1 MPTSSPSSCRDMYS
15 RRSLR
20 NPRSWLSVAPIASPP
35 DFTTTC
41 QRKVGAWKRPRGLRG
56 PSPGQ
61 STASHRLSHLHL
73 YRESRA
79 SWRARGSIGGW
90 GRSTIVGCWE
100 HRGWNSTSTGLQG
113 ASAVSMGWGSLK
125 SLSVWP
131 PRCMTATPVQ
141 ISQHAGER
149 IYLSIQ
155 TARADDPP
163 VWREPLQAL
172 GCSMGSHPSR
182 PPIFRYPR
190 RLITVFR
197 REGAK
202 VDPGVRLECCS
213 VGRWRAQVASGQRS
227 PLRESGG
234 FWLLRGKPGGP
245 GHGLE

>member
-125 SLSVWP
+125 SLLRGPLAGPGRLW
-131 PRCMTATPVQ
+131 AA
-141 ISQHAGER
+141 ISPEG
-149 IYLSIQ
+149 
-155 TARADDPP
+155 
-163 VWREPLQAL
+163 VWRVLAASGEARWARTWSGIGLLHSRQRSGSPQAQSLELGAL
-172 GCSMGSHPSR
+172 GPFPPLLSHAPFGTPAKKLFLAFF
-182 PPIFRYPR
+182 PPFLPN
-190 RLITVFR
+190 F
-197 REGAK
+197 GDDHA
-202 VDPGVRLECCS
+202 P
-213 VGRWRAQVASGQRS
+213 
-227 PLRESGG
+227 
-234 FWLLRGKPGGP
+234 
-245 GHGLE
+245 